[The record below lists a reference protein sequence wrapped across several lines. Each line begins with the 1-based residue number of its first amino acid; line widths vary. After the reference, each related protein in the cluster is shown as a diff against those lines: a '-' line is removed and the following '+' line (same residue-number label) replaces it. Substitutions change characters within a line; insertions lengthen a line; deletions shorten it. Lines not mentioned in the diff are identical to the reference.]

1 MRGDHVLPNPLCW
14 LEPVHNIKI
23 ICFLIANIT
32 QSLINMTAKNTI
44 AAIGNNVNF
53 PFYTVDV
60 DVNITTK

>member
-1 MRGDHVLPNPLCW
+1 MRGDHVLLNPLCW
-14 LEPVHNIKI
+14 LEPVHDIKLF
-23 ICFLIANIT
+23 CFLIANIT

-53 PFYTVDV
+53 PFNAVDV